1 MKPIK
6 VLFIYGDTLRFG
18 GIEMFM
24 LNYFRHIDRNVVHID
39 FLVQGEEVSVLEEDI
54 IQAGSKVMHLP
65 KPGKNLLGYR
75 RQLTQILKSGEY
87 KIIHAHCDAMN
98 FRIMKLA
105 ERCGVPVRI
114 AHSHNTEHVLS
125 SRVRYQFYEYCRKKV
140 GKYATD
146 CWACS
151 DLAGKWL
158 FGSYPYKVV
167 PNAISLEKFRF
178 DPEMRQSIRQ
188 QLGIGDSEIVL
199 GHVGRFDTQKNH
211 PFLLEMMAALNRTE
225 EGKKYRLLMLG
236 KGNLMKQT
244 QEKAKKMGLED
255 RMIFAGQIEKPQE
268 YYNAMDIFVLPS
280 LFEGYPLVV
289 TEAEANGLYCV
300 ISDCITREVNA
311 GDMVQFCPLK
321 PEIWRDT
328 ILAMPGK
335 RMENPEP
342 LLVEKGFDIV
352 SSAKRVQEEYVRLYQ
367 QAVQEPRRQNA
378 GKL

>member
-6 VLFIYGDTLRFG
+6 VLYIYGDILRFG

-39 FLVQGEEVSVLEEDI
+39 FLVQGEEISVLEEGI
-54 IQAGSKVMHLP
+54 IRAGSKVIHLP

-75 RQLTQILKSGEY
+75 MQMTKILKSGEY
-87 KIIHAHCDAMN
+87 QIVHAHCDAMN
-98 FRIMKLA
+98 YRIMKIA
-105 ERCGVPVRI
+105 EQCGVKVRI
-114 AHSHNTEHVLS
+114 AHSHNTEHVLN
-125 SRVRYQFYEYCRKKV
+125 SRLRYHFYEYCRKKV
-140 GKYATD
+140 GKHATD

-158 FGSYPYKVV
+158 FEGYPYKVV
-167 PNAISLEKFRF
+167 PNAISLENFRF
-178 DPEMRQSIRQ
+178 DPDKRRAIRQ
-188 QLGIGDSEIVL
+188 KYGIADDEIVL

-211 PFLLEMMAALNRTE
+211 PFLMEMMEVLNKAA

-236 KGNLMKQT
+236 KGHMMKQI
-244 QEKAKKMGLED
+244 QAKAKAMGLDD
-255 RMIFAGQIEKPQE
+255 RMIFAGQVETPQD

-300 ISDCITREVNA
+300 ISDHITKEVNA
-311 GDMVQFCPLK
+311 GDMVQFCPLDANV
-321 PEIWRDT
+321 WRDA

-335 RMENPEP
+335 RLENPGP

-352 SSAKRVQEEYVRLYQ
+352 SSAKRMQDAYIRLYE
-367 QAVQEPRRQNA
+367 AA
-378 GKL
+378 AKK